1 MATTVADMNPDGIGR
16 ADHGPYIA
24 AVRRQLEARGI
35 RSSDI
40 RVSRRDGRRAT
51 ALLVALADA
60 DNVIG
65 AGATSD
71 ASLYWDEE
79 DGWSLR
85 ARPDA
90 GDPGSADPVHKGL
103 SVVPEP
109 ADVAAW
115 VVVLLAHPELTP
127 SREDHPFR
135 DHLARDQG
143 FEELLARYSLAR

>member
-1 MATTVADMNPDGIGR
+1 MDSDDSGR
-16 ADHGPYIA
+16 ADHGPYVA

-35 RSSDI
+35 RVSDI

-60 DNVIG
+60 DSTG
-65 AGATSD
+65 AGACD

-90 GDPGSADPVHKGL
+90 GDLSSAAPVYKGL

-109 ADVAAW
+109 ADVAAR
-115 VVVLLAHPELTP
+115 VLVLLAHPELTP

-135 DHLARDQG
+135 AHLMQDQG
-143 FEELLARYSLAR
+143 FEELLARYSPAC